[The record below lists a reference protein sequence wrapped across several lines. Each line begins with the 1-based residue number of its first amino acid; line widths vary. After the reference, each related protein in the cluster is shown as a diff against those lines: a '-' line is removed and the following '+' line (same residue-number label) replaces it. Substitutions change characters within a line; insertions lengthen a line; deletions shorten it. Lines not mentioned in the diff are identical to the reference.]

1 MYVNTEV
8 VTALMA
14 LKGVS
19 AADLTRVTGIPGS
32 KVKLWLAGY
41 VEDDVLPQSLQLA
54 LLAALGV
61 HDGALRSDMVHNW
74 DIREPL
80 LGRADSAWAPL
91 ETVVA
96 AFGGKAEAAYVTS
109 EEDPFFSLNP
119 VTVYL
124 LRFPSFLAT
133 LRVHASLLR
142 PCRFEPDKVDGLSWA
157 QDNVGVLLDAN
168 EYEKVAAG
176 EIGAK
181 PLHRLLSMTAGPSR
195 WDALIRAA
203 QDAKVQPEQL
213 LRLMMAYKTH
223 QLTSANA
230 KAKVVSDAAVG

>member
-8 VTALMA
+8 VAALMA

-19 AADLTRVTGIPGS
+19 VADLTRVTGIPRS

-41 VEDDVLPQSLQLA
+41 VEEDVLPPSLQVA

-61 HDGALRSDMVHNW
+61 HGDTLRGDMVHNW
-74 DIREPL
+74 DIYEPTL
-80 LGRADSAWAPL
+80 FGSAAAARDPL
-91 ETVVA
+91 ETVIS
-96 AFGGKAEAAYVTS
+96 AFGGSAQAAYVTS
-109 EEDPFFSLNP
+109 EEDPFFSLTP

-157 QDNVGVLLDAN
+157 TDNVGVLLDAD
-168 EYEKVAAG
+168 EYAKVAAG

-181 PLHRLLSMTAGPSR
+181 PLQRLLSVTSEPSR

-203 QDAKVQPEQL
+203 QDAKIPPEHL
-213 LRLMMAYKTH
+213 LRLMMAYKAH
-223 QLTSANA
+223 QLASPKNQGAP
-230 KAKVVSDAAVG
+230 SAAVG

>member
-8 VTALMA
+8 VTALMT

-19 AADLTRVTGIPGS
+19 AADLTKVTGIQSS

-41 VEDDVLPQSLQLA
+41 VEDDVLPRSLQIA
-54 LLAALGV
+54 LLGALGV
-61 HDGALRSDMVHNW
+61 HDGALRGDMVHNW
-74 DIREPL
+74 DIYEPL
-80 LGRADSAWAPL
+80 LFGHVEAAWNPL
-91 ETVVA
+91 ETVIA
-96 AFGGKAEAAYVTS
+96 AFGGKAEAAYVTA

-142 PCRFEPDKVDGLSWA
+142 PCRFEPSKVEGLSWSA
-157 QDNVGVLLDAN
+157 DNVGVLLDAC

-181 PLHRLLSMTAGPSR
+181 PLHRLLSQTAEPSR

-203 QDAKVQPEQL
+203 QEAKVQPEHL
-213 LRLMMAYKTH
+213 LRIMLAYKAH
-223 QLTSANA
+223 QLSSPRSQEAA
-230 KAKVVSDAAVG
+230 DASVG

>member
-19 AADLTRVTGIPGS
+19 AADLTRVTGIPSS

-54 LLAALGV
+54 LLAALGI
-61 HDGALRSDMVHNW
+61 HNGALRGDMVHNW
-74 DIREPL
+74 DIYEPL
-80 LGRADSAWAPL
+80 LFGSAEAARDPL
-91 ETVVA
+91 ETVIA

-142 PCRFEPDKVDGLSWA
+142 PCRFEPDKVEGLSWA
-157 QDNVGVLLDAN
+157 QDNVGVLLETG

-181 PLHRLLSMTAGPSR
+181 PLHRLLSMTAEPSR
-195 WDALIRAA
+195 WDALICAA
-203 QDAKVQPEQL
+203 QEAKVPPEHL
-213 LRLMMAYKTH
+213 LRLMLAYKAH
-223 QLTSANA
+223 QLASPKNQGA
-230 KAKVVSDAAVG
+230 SGAAEG